1 MFVLSKSF
9 LKLSRYL
16 VGRGATGAAPTL
28 KPAADKMLKKVVLFI
43 LTLFICSSVLTNAQ
57 APAASSTT
65 TSGTDASTS
74 TFSQVGTAIEDGLN
88 SLRGGTGSA
97 TSSGTGASSSGGIMG
112 LGFKLFG
119 FFLLLNMTWTVIKG
133 MISGTGLSGF
143 ITDFLPELIAAG
155 VVIVF
160 LTQNVGGAIESA
172 LNGLAAIVTGVPNS
186 GTTSLINQAGQQ
198 GFQTLSN
205 IWQVPSVSGLSV
217 VDPTSWLPAISSLLY
232 GLLAKAVAMFLILV
246 ALAVYIAMVVTSQVS
261 VIIALIL
268 APVFIPF
275 LMFKPA
281 GFLFDGWLKF
291 FLGAGMM
298 KVVGLLVLTVT
309 TVMMG
314 SLQTVSQ
321 NAITSGT
328 STLDGL
334 GLDIVVYSVMI
345 LLAAL
350 SATMMA
356 SVPSI
361 ASSLMGGGNGAGF
374 GGFAHFAKNPA
385 MKGLTGGME
394 VKGSPGGPKG
404 SPSGNA
410 LSGMTSMMPNA
421 VKPFTAAAGMATS
434 AYLGG
439 RVAKNDVK
447 AVNKAREKDPGSQI
461 GRDTSKMSSATAN
474 SYIKRLE
481 KFNSSRSD
489 LNVGPQKPMYQ
500 VHKSVSSTTPSK

>member
-1 MFVLSKSF
+1 
-9 LKLSRYL
+9 
-16 VGRGATGAAPTL
+16 
-28 KPAADKMLKKVVLFI
+28 
-43 LTLFICSSVLTNAQ
+43 
-57 APAASSTT
+57 
-65 TSGTDASTS
+65 
-74 TFSQVGTAIEDGLN
+74 
-88 SLRGGTGSA
+88 
-97 TSSGTGASSSGGIMG
+97 MG

-143 ITDFLPELIAAG
+143 IADFLPELIAAG

-205 IWQVPSVSGLSV
+205 IWQVPSVSGLSAL
-217 VDPTSWLPAISSLLY
+217 DPTTWLPAIASLLY
-232 GLLAKAVAMFLILV
+232 GLVAKAVAMFLILV

-281 GFLFDGWLKF
+281 SFLFDGWLKF

-298 KVVGLLVLTVT
+298 KVVGLLMLTVT

-328 STLDGL
+328 SSVDGL

-345 LLAAL
+345 MLAAL
-350 SATMMA
+350 SAVMMA

-361 ASSLMGGGNGAGF
+361 ASSLMGGGSGAGF

-394 VKGSPGGPKG
+394 VKGRPGGAKG

-410 LSGMTSMMPNA
+410 LSGMTSILPNA
-421 VKPFTAAAGMATS
+421 VKPFTAAAGMGMSKLAGWGTAGS
-434 AYLGG
+434 DLRAL
-439 RVAKNDVK
+439 KD
-447 AVNKAREKDPGSQI
+447 ARTKDPNAQI
-461 GRDTSKMSSATAN
+461 SRDTSKMSSTAAN

-489 LNVGPQKPMYQ
+489 LSVGPQQPPAQ
-500 VHKSVSSTTPSK
+500 VHKPVSSTTPSK